1 MLTIDDLRLGYGD
14 EPVLDQLSLD
24 VPAGQFASLVGPSGC
39 GKSSVLRAVVGLHE
53 PDSGQVALGVD
64 QRDVGF
70 LFQDDALL
78 PWRSVRHNV
87 ALPLLIRGQDKRD
100 AHEQAEVWL
109 ERMGLRGLGGRF
121 PQQLSGGQRKRVA
134 LAQTLAPAPRLLLM
148 DEPFASLDAIVRR
161 RVTEDLLAWV
171 ERDEITVVLVT
182 HDLEEAITLSDRVH
196 LLSAGPRARIV
207 GSYDVPLARPRD
219 LVATRTEPQFG
230 RLLEHLWDD
239 LAEVVDT
246 SGPSTAPHDA
256 PRSRSEAA

>member
-1 MLTIDDLRLGYGD
+1 MLTIDDLQLGYGD
-14 EPVLDQLSLD
+14 GPVLDQLSLD

-39 GKSSVLRAVVGLHE
+39 GKSSVLRAVVGLHD
-53 PDSGQVALGVD
+53 PDAGRVDLGVD
-64 QRDVGF
+64 PRDVGF

-87 ALPLLIRGQDKRD
+87 ALPLLIRGHDKAE
-100 AHEQAEVWL
+100 AHEQAETWL
-109 ERMGLRGLGGRF
+109 ERMGLRGLGSRF

-182 HDLEEAITLSDRVH
+182 HDLEEALTLSDRVH
-196 LLSAGPRARIV
+196 LLSAGPRARVV
-207 GSYDVPLARPRD
+207 GSYDVPLPRPRD
-219 LVATRTEPQFG
+219 LVATRTEPDFG
-230 RLLEHLWDD
+230 RLLERLWHD
-239 LAEVVDT
+239 LAEVVD
-246 SGPSTAPHDA
+246 GPAATTAA
-256 PRSRSEAA
+256 TQRARTEAA